1 MKSYKCIFS
10 LIVLTHIFSAGL
22 AQNGNNMSV
31 TDRSSVSIDMNAL
44 IAAGVH
50 SEKIVDNSQWI
61 NYSLFVSPSEPLS
74 SISVEL
80 SSGNIPNGM
89 ELYIQA
95 GHNTGSGRGKLG
107 RPTGKIRVDNVPK
120 VLISDI
126 GTSFTGNGKHQGHRL
141 ILSMVITDF
150 SLLQPG
156 DYTIYILYTLKQ

>member
-1 MKSYKCIFS
+1 MKSLKYILS
-10 LIVLTHIFSAGL
+10 LIIITLIFRAGRS
-22 AQNGNNMSV
+22 QNNNSMSV
-31 TDRSSVSIDMNAL
+31 TDRSSVSIDMSSV
-44 IAAGVH
+44 IAAGIH
-50 SEKIVDNSQWI
+50 SEKIVDNTQWI

-74 SISVEL
+74 SISVEIA
-80 SSGNIPNGM
+80 SGSVPSGM

-95 GHNTGSGRGKLG
+95 GYNTGSGRGKLG
-107 RPTGKIRVDNVPK
+107 RPTGKIRVDNVPR

-150 SLLQPG
+150 ALLQPG

>member
-1 MKSYKCIFS
+1 MKSYKCVLS
-10 LIVLTHIFSAGL
+10 LIILTLIFRTGL

-50 SEKIVDNSQWI
+50 SEKIVDNTQWI

-80 SSGNIPNGM
+80 SSGNIPKGM

-95 GHNTGSGRGKLG
+95 GYNTGSGRGKLG

>member
-1 MKSYKCIFS
+1 MKSLQFALSLVILTSIFR
-10 LIVLTHIFSAGL
+10 TGL
-22 AQNGNNMSV
+22 AQNSNNMSV

-50 SEKIVDNSQWI
+50 SEKIVDNTQWI
-61 NYSLFVSPSEPLS
+61 NYSLSISPSEPLS
-74 SISVEL
+74 SITVEL

-95 GHNTGSGRGKLG
+95 GYNTGSGRGKLG